1 MKKSKDHHGD
11 KELKENAQEQN
22 PGSAEACGAEA
33 PSPGQDQKL
42 KERVAELEKQ
52 NLYLRAD
59 FENFKRN
66 AHKERLELS
75 SSGQDQ
81 VLKEIFNIIELVER
95 AIDSARQHNIND
107 SVIEGLELMRKETYR
122 VLERYNVERIPSEG
136 AAFNPKFHEAISVVD
151 ADDLAPG
158 TVFSEQK
165 PGFVREGRV
174 LQPAKVVVVKDREV
188 PGPEVH

>member
-1 MKKSKDHHGD
+1 VKKVKDKTED
-11 KELKENAQEQN
+11 KEVKENSKEQS
-22 PGSAEACGAEA
+22 PEIAEACRGEA
-33 PSPGQDQKL
+33 PLPDQDQKL
-42 KERVAELEKQ
+42 KERIAELEKQ

-66 AHKERLELS
+66 AHKERLELTNQ
-75 SSGQDQ
+75 GQDQ

-107 SVIEGLELMRKETYR
+107 SVIAGLELMRKEIYR

-151 ADDLAPG
+151 ADDMAPG

-174 LQPAKVVVVKDREV
+174 LQPAKVVVVKDRED
-188 PGPEVH
+188 PGSELN

>member
-1 MKKSKDHHGD
+1 LADG
-11 KELKENAQEQN
+11 E
-22 PGSAEACGAEA
+22 
-33 PSPGQDQKL
+33 QKL
-42 KERVAELEKQ
+42 KERIAELEKQ

-66 AHKERLELS
+66 AFKERRELTNQ
-75 SSGQDQ
+75 GQDQ
-81 VLKEIFNIIELVER
+81 VLGEIFNILELIER
-95 AIDSARQHNIND
+95 AIDSGRQHSIND
-107 SVIEGLELMRKETYR
+107 SVIEGLELTRKEIYR
-122 VLERYNVERIPSEG
+122 LLEKFNVEKIPSEG

-174 LQPAKVVVVKDREV
+174 LQPSKVVVVKDRQE
-188 PGPEVH
+188 PGSEPN